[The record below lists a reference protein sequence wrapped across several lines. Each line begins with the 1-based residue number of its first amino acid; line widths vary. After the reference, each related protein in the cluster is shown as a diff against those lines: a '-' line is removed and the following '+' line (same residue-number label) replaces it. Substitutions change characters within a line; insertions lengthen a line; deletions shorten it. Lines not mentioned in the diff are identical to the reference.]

1 MHMEIPKVSLD
12 QWLILRAVGEEGS
25 FQGAADRLLKSQSTV
40 SYAIAQL
47 QEKLGV
53 PLFEYAG
60 RRAKLTETGE
70 LVMRRAGQLVDQATR
85 LEQVTADLARGW
97 EPQINLVAD
106 AIFPRDIVLRS
117 LERFAPVS
125 GGARVELYTETLSG
139 TQELLINRA
148 VSLGICGI
156 LPTGFLGE
164 SLLDIRMLAVASPE
178 HALFA
183 PGTPIDEATLASH
196 RQLVVR
202 DSGSYRRLSAGWL
215 SAEQRW
221 TVANFGESKDMV
233 KRGLG
238 FAFLPMHLIGSEL
251 ASGELKA
258 LPLQHGGERSVM
270 SSLVYTDRENAGP
283 GTRALAA
290 IIEEESRLAR

>member
-1 MHMEIPKVSLD
+1 
-12 QWLILRAVGEEGS
+12 EEGS

-47 QEKLGV
+47 QDKLGV
-53 PLFEYAG
+53 PLFKYEG
-60 RRAKLTETGE
+60 RRARLTETGE
-70 LVMRRAGQLVDQATR
+70 LVLRRAGQLVDQANR
-85 LEQVTADLARGW
+85 LEQVATDLARGW
-97 EPQINLVAD
+97 EPQINIVAD
-106 AIFPRDIVLRS
+106 AIFPREIVLRA
-117 LERFAPVS
+117 LERFAPLS

-139 TQELLINRA
+139 THELLINRA
-148 VSLGICGI
+148 VSLGICGL

-164 SLLDIRMLAVASPE
+164 ALLEVRMLAVAHPE

-183 PGTPIDEATLASH
+183 PGSPIDEATLASH

-202 DSGSYRRLSAGWL
+202 DSGSYRRLSSGWL

-221 TVANFGESKDMV
+221 TVANFEESRDLV

-238 FAFLPMHLIGSEL
+238 FAFLPTHLIEEEL
-251 ASGELKA
+251 ATGALRE
-258 LPLQHGGERSVM
+258 LPLSHGGERSVM

-283 GTRALAA
+283 GTRALAE
-290 IIEEESRLAR
+290 IIEEESRRAS

>member
-1 MHMEIPKVSLD
+1 MDIPKVSLD

-60 RRAKLTETGE
+60 RRARLTATGE
-70 LVMRRAGQLVDQATR
+70 LVLRRASQLVDQANR
-85 LEQVTADLARGW
+85 LEQVAADLARGW
-97 EPQINLVAD
+97 EPQINIVVD
-106 AIFPRDIVLRS
+106 AVFPRDVVLRA
-117 LERFAPVS
+117 LERFAPLS
-125 GGARVELYTETLSG
+125 GGAQVELYTETLSG
-139 TQELLINRA
+139 TQELLINRS

-164 SLLDIRMLAVASPE
+164 ALIDIRMIAVAHPG
-178 HALFA
+178 HPLFA
-183 PGTPIDEATLASH
+183 PGTPIDETTLASH

-202 DSGSYRRLSAGWL
+202 DSGSYRRLSTGWL
-215 SAEQRW
+215 GAEQRW
-221 TVANFGESKDMV
+221 TVAHFEQSRELV
-233 KRGLG
+233 KRGIG
-238 FAFLPMHLIGSEL
+238 FAFLPEHLIATEL
-251 ASGELKA
+251 RAGELRP
-258 LPLQHGGERSVM
+258 LPLLHGGERNVM

-283 GTRALAA
+283 GTRALAEL
-290 IIEEESRLAR
+290 IEAEARQQH